1 MRRLNKTIRNC
12 GFQSKTYLEYLTED
26 DAAVTPPSTE
36 AEVDPDGDPF
46 DRDLLGGDN
55 EAVEVDAAKA
65 AADEA
70 CHKV

>member
-1 MRRLNKTIRNC
+1 M
-12 GFQSKTYLEYLTED
+12 TED

-70 CHKV
+70 CHKVWTNIKILKRKFVVCAKLN